1 MIKFNNVQLGYGRK
15 PVLTALN
22 FDIQRGDFFG
32 IVGPNGA
39 GKTTLLKAIL
49 GLLKPLKG
57 KIKFIFHNRVAVL
70 PLKYHISISFTLIIT
85 YYFCTI

>member
-39 GKTTLLKAIL
+39 GKTTLLKDTWTTETVTR
-49 GLLKPLKG
+49 KN
-57 KIKFIFHNRVAVL
+57 FF
-70 PLKYHISISFTLIIT
+70 S
-85 YYFCTI
+85 